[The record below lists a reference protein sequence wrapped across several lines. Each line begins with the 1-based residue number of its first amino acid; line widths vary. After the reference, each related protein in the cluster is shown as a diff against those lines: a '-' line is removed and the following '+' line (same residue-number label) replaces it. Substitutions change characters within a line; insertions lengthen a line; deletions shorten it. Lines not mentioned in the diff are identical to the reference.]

1 MAAKKSPKGKLV
13 RFEPSARIQGLL
25 GRELIS
31 SDYVAVAEAI
41 RNAYDAGARIITLTL
56 YPRAPQRLT
65 ILDNGS
71 GMSST
76 EFQKVW
82 MTPGYSEKLNSAK
95 TNGRIQLGE
104 KGIGRFAVDKLSQK
118 LVVVTKKQSE
128 SDALRAEFDWRRFED
143 QTKKLKDIKIRIQRV
158 KDEEL
163 IKQGQGTRLDLT
175 FLRRGWS
182 EGEWDGLRT
191 ELKKLL
197 SPSGKSYGFTLAANA
212 SSWESGV
219 VRPDFEASG
228 SYEYVFSINKSGQ
241 ITWSL
246 TRPSKVIDE
255 LRKEGHRVPKV
266 LANTG
271 MTSNSFGSVSGRFH
285 FFEKPAQ
292 IRKQG
297 YDSGIG
303 IYRDG
308 FRVEPYGRGNDDWLG
323 VKSLRTKGQGH
334 APVSPSKL
342 FGFIEISRDKNYKLK
357 DLTNREGIQDVPEF
371 KDFTKAIF
379 ERFGHFASFIAEDKR
394 NMPEPAT
401 IAGQRRSAKGKTRAQ
416 AFGELADQLAHQLRQ
431 PMTHINTDIGTL
443 KKYVTRKYSEDAQ
456 INTYAD
462 RIQRNVSRLNDNIQ
476 YLSDLATHLKVPVS
490 KIDLFSMIKSL
501 LVAHEP
507 NFQQQGVGLSFD
519 TELST
524 AVVDFSKPALQ
535 FALDNYLSNA
545 LRATIET
552 KKKTEKQ
559 VRVTL
564 TKARSGN
571 RLRISVEDSGDG
583 LPSNQEKILF
593 KQPVTSKNGQGIG
606 LYYSKFHV
614 DSFGGIVD
622 FERTKDGMR
631 FYVEIPDTV
640 ETQS

>member
-1 MAAKKSPKGKLV
+1 MTPKNSPKGKLV
-13 RFEPSARIQGLL
+13 GFEPSARIQGLL

-41 RNAYDAGARIITLTL
+41 RNAYDAGAKTITLTL
-56 YPRAPQRLT
+56 YPRSPQRLT

-82 MTPGYSEKLNSAK
+82 MTPGYSTKLDSAK
-95 TNGRIQLGE
+95 TNGRVQLGE
-104 KGIGRFAVDKLSQK
+104 KGIGRFAVDKLSKK

-175 FLRRGWS
+175 FLRRAWS
-182 EGEWDGLRT
+182 EEEWDGLRT

-212 SSWESGV
+212 SGWESGD
-219 VRPDFEASG
+219 VRPDFEPSG

-255 LRKEGHRVPKV
+255 LRKEGHKVPKV
-266 LANTG
+266 LSETEV
-271 MTSNSFGSVSGRFH
+271 TKNSFGFVSGRFH

-323 VKSLRTKGQGH
+323 VKSLRAKRQGH

-342 FGFIEISRDKNYKLK
+342 FGFIEISRDKNPQLK
-357 DLTNREGIQDVPEF
+357 DLTNREGIQDVSEF
-371 KDFTKAIF
+371 LDFKTAIF
-379 ERFGHFASFIAEDKR
+379 KRFEHFARFIAEDKS
-394 NMPEPAT
+394 NMPLAAT
-401 IAGQRRSAKGKTRAQ
+401 IAGQRRSGMGKTRAQ

-431 PMTHINTDIGTL
+431 PMSHINTDISTL
-443 KKYVTRKYSEDAQ
+443 KRYINRKYTEDDQ
-456 INTYAD
+456 INTFTE

-476 YLSDLATHLKVPVS
+476 VLSDLATHLKVPVS
-490 KIDLFSMIKSL
+490 KIDLFSMIKGL

-507 NFQQQGVGLSFD
+507 NFQQQGVGLSFE
-519 TELST
+519 TEIERAL
-524 AVVDFSKPALQ
+524 VDFSKPALQ
-535 FALDNYLSNA
+535 FALDNYLDNA
-545 LRATIET
+545 LKATIET
-552 KKKTEKQ
+552 KKATEGQ
-559 VRVTL
+559 VTITL
-564 TKARSGN
+564 TKARGGN
-571 RLRISVEDSGDG
+571 RLRVSVEDGGDG
-583 LPSNQEKILF
+583 LPSTQAGILF
-593 KQPVTSKNGQGIG
+593 NQPVKSKTGSGIG
-606 LYYSKFHV
+606 LYYSKFHIE
-614 DSFGGIVD
+614 SFGGIVG
-622 FERTKDGMR
+622 FERLKDGMR
-631 FYVEIPDTV
+631 FYVEIPETV
-640 ETQS
+640 

>member
-1 MAAKKSPKGKLV
+1 MSPKKSRGSIV

-25 GRELIS
+25 GRELIT
-31 SDYVAVAEAI
+31 SDYVAVAEAV
-41 RNAYDAGARIITLTL
+41 RNAYDAGAKIISLTL
-56 YPRAPQRLT
+56 YPKAPQRLS
-65 ILDNGS
+65 ILDNGA
-71 GMSST
+71 GMSSA

-82 MTPGYSEKLNSAK
+82 MTPGYSQKADSAK

-118 LVVVTKKQSE
+118 LVVVTKKESD

-158 KDEEL
+158 SDEEI

-175 FLRRGWS
+175 LLRRVWS
-182 EGEWDGLRT
+182 EKDWEGLRT

-197 SPSGKSYGFTLAANA
+197 SPAGKSYGFTLAANA
-212 SSWESGV
+212 SGWASGPIS
-219 VRPDFEASG
+219 PDFDASG

-241 ITWSL
+241 IVWSL
-246 TRPSKVIDE
+246 SRPSKVLEE
-255 LRKEGHRVPKV
+255 LRKGGHRTAK
-266 LANTG
+266 LLSDTETA
-271 MTSNSFGSVSGRFH
+271 SNSFGFIHGKFH

-323 VKSLRTKGQGH
+323 VKSLRAKRQGH

-342 FGFIEISRDKNYKLK
+342 FGFIEISRDKNDKLR

-371 KDFTKAIF
+371 EDFKKAIF
-379 ERFGHFASFIAEDKR
+379 ERFQHFAGFIADDKSK
-394 NMPEPAT
+394 MPLAAT
-401 IAGQRRSAKGKTRAQ
+401 IAGQRRSGTGKTRAQ

-431 PMTHINTDIGTL
+431 PMTHINTDISTL
-443 KKYVTRKYSEDAQ
+443 QKHIKRKYGADVQ
-456 INTYAD
+456 VNTYAE

-476 YLSDLATHLKVPVS
+476 DLSDLATNLKAPVS
-490 KIDLFSMIKSL
+490 KIDLFAMIKRL

-507 NFQQQGVGLSFD
+507 NFQQQGI
-519 TELST
+519 ELAFEPELER

-535 FALDNYLSNA
+535 FALDNYLVNA
-545 LRATIET
+545 LKATSET
-552 KKKTEKQ
+552 KRDRGGQ
-559 VRVTL
+559 VTIRL
-564 TKARSGN
+564 AKARGGN
-571 RLRISVEDSGDG
+571 RLRISVEDTGDG
-583 LPSNQEKILF
+583 LPSTQEQILF
-593 KQPVTSKNGQGIG
+593 NQPVKSKTGSGIG
-606 LYYSKFHV
+606 LYYSKFHI
-614 DSFGGIVD
+614 DSFGGMVG
-622 FERTKDGMR
+622 FERMKDGMR
-631 FYVEIPDTV
+631 FYVEIPDSV
-640 ETQS
+640 ETQV

>member
-1 MAAKKSPKGKLV
+1 VAAKNFLKGKLV

-76 EFQKVW
+76 EFEKVW

-118 LVVVTKKQSE
+118 LVVVTKKHSE

-175 FLRRGWS
+175 LLRRVWS
-182 EGEWDGLRT
+182 EEEWDGLRT

-197 SPSGKSYGFTLAANA
+197 SPSGKAYGFILTANA

-219 VRPDFEASG
+219 VRPDFDASG
-228 SYEYVFSINKSGQ
+228 SYVYVFSINKSGQ

-246 TRPSKVIDE
+246 NRPSKIIDE
-255 LRKEGHRVPKV
+255 LRKEGHRVPQV
-266 LANTG
+266 LSDTET
-271 MTSNSFGSVSGRFH
+271 TSNSFGSVSGRFH

-342 FGFIEISRDKNYKLK
+342 FGFIEISRYKNYKLK

-371 KDFTKAIF
+371 KNFTKVIF
-379 ERFGHFASFIAEDKR
+379 ERFGHFASFIAEDKK
-394 NMPEPAT
+394 NMPLAAT
-401 IAGQRRSAKGKTRAQ
+401 IAGQRRSGTGKTRAQ

-431 PMTHINTDIGTL
+431 PMTHINTDISTL
-443 KKYVTRKYSEDAQ
+443 KKHINRRYSEDAQ
-456 INTYAD
+456 INLYSE

-476 YLSDLATHLKVPVS
+476 YLSDLATHLKAPVS
-490 KIDLFSMIKSL
+490 KIDLFAMIKSL
-501 LVAHEP
+501 VVANEP
-507 NFQQQGVGLSFD
+507 NFQQQGVRLSFE
-519 TELST
+519 TELET
-524 AVVDFSKPALQ
+524 AVVNFSKPALQ
-535 FALDNYLSNA
+535 FALDNYLVNA
-545 LRATIET
+545 LKATIET
-552 KKKTEKQ
+552 KKAADGQ
-559 VRVTL
+559 VTLIL
-564 TKARSGN
+564 TKARGGN
-571 RLRISVEDSGDG
+571 RLRVSVEDSGDG
-583 LPSNQEKILF
+583 LPSSQEKILF
-593 KQPVTSKNGQGIG
+593 HQPVKSKTGQGIG
-606 LYYSKFHV
+606 LYYSKFHI
-614 DSFGGIVD
+614 DSFGGIVGFD
-622 FERTKDGMR
+622 RLKDGMR
-631 FYVEIPDTV
+631 FYVEIP
-640 ETQS
+640 ETIET